1 MSVATVAACVTNPW
15 PLDVGGN
22 LRKVRSSI
30 VTAKAAGARYRLG
43 PKLELTAVGCEDHFL
58 EPDTVRHAWEALAE
72 LLSDD
77 LTDGIVCDVGMP
89 VVHEGARYA
98 CRVLLLDRRV
108 LLIRPARVL
117 SDRGG
122 ARESRWFT
130 AWSRPRHVDAF
141 ALPDVVRQ
149 RTGQEATVIGD
160 ARLRTRDARIGFATF
175 EPAPAER
182 TTRSIDRDDAVRD
195 GAVRDGAGHDD
206 VAHDDAAHHDVD
218 IVAATGGEEHELGAM
233 EARLGRIAARSQ
245 AFGGTVVF
253 AAARGADGGRAYAD
267 GGAMV
272 VVNGELVAQAAP
284 ASLAEVEVVVADVE
298 LGRSDTRTHAGTDR
312 ETAPYPIVDADL
324 RLAAGPARPASPP
337 REPRLLSREEQI
349 ATRPAAWL
357 WDHLRRSG
365 AGGFFLPVSGG
376 TDSAAVATIVA
387 SMCRRLGDAL
397 RERDEAVTRDV
408 RRVLGLSGDEP
419 TPPDPRALAGRLL
432 TTAYLPSRVSS
443 QAGRERARD
452 LADAI
457 GSDHV
462 EIDID
467 PAIAA
472 LSDLSDRAARP
483 GRERS
488 LRFAAEGGD
497 EAQDLALQNLQARV
511 RMVATYLLAQRTPA
525 LRGVRG
531 PRLVLGTSN
540 LDEALTGYVTKYD
553 ASSADLNPIGG
564 LRKTDLRRFL
574 IWARDALALPVLDAV
589 LDATPSAELT
599 LPGEHGPQTDESE
612 IGLTYQQTARLG
624 ELRGA
629 QRCGP
634 LETFERLA
642 DEWAPL
648 PPEEVAALV
657 KRFYRA
663 YARHRHKATIAT
675 PSLRVSSYGADDARS
690 DPRPFQLDPDWPWQ
704 FRAIDERVQR
714 LLADA
719 NGGS

>member
-43 PKLELTAVGCEDHFL
+43 PELELTAAGCEDHFL
-58 EPDTVRHAWEALAE
+58 EPDTGRHAWEALAE

-89 VVHEGARYA
+89 VVHHGARYA

-117 SDRGG
+117 SDGG
-122 ARESRWFT
+122 AARQSRWFT
-130 AWSRPRHVDAF
+130 PWSRPRHAETF
-141 ALPDVVRQ
+141 ALPDVVRE
-149 RTGQEATVIGD
+149 RTGQETTVIGD
-160 ARLRTRDARIGFATF
+160 ARLRTPDARIGFETF
-175 EPAPAER
+175 E
-182 TTRSIDRDDAVRD
+182 RDDDQRD
-195 GAVRDGAGHDD
+195 DTEAD
-206 VAHDDAAHHDVD
+206 DVD
-218 IVAATGGEEHELGAM
+218 IVAATGSAEHELGGM

-272 VVNGELVAQAAP
+272 VVNGQLVAQAAP
-284 ASLAEVEVVVADVE
+284 VSLAEVEVVLADVK
-298 LGRSDTRTHAGTDR
+298 LGRTDAGAMAGAMAGGT
-312 ETAPYPIVDADL
+312 EEATAYPVVDADL
-324 RLAAGPARPASPP
+324 RLAAGQDRPASPP
-337 REPRLLSREEQI
+337 RPPDLLSREEQI
-349 ATRPAAWL
+349 ATVPAAWL

-365 AGGFFLPVSGG
+365 AGGFFLPLSGG
-376 TDSAAVATIVA
+376 ADSAAVATVAA
-387 SMCRRLGDAL
+387 SMCRLLAGAL
-397 RERDEAVTRDV
+397 REGDEAVTRDV
-408 RRVLGLSGDEP
+408 RRVLSLSGDDP
-419 TPPDPRALAGRLL
+419 APLDPRALAGRLL
-432 TTAYLPSRVSS
+432 TTAYLPTRVSS
-443 QAGRERARD
+443 EASRQRAGA
-452 LADAI
+452 LAEAI
-457 GSDHV
+457 GSDHLEVGLDRAV
-462 EIDID
+462 E
-467 PAIAA
+467 A
-472 LSDLSDRAARP
+472 LSEASDRAARP
-483 GRERS
+483 GREHA

-497 EAQDLALQNLQARV
+497 EAHDLALQNLQARM

-540 LDEALTGYVTKYD
+540 LDEALMGYVTKYD

-574 IWARDALALPVLDAV
+574 TWARDAMALPVLDAV
-589 LDATPSAELT
+589 LRATPSAELT
-599 LPGEHGPQTDESE
+599 PPGEHGPQTDENE
-612 IGLTYQQTARLG
+612 IGLTYEQTARLG
-624 ELRGA
+624 ELRGV

-642 DEWAPL
+642 HEWAPL
-648 PPEEVAALV
+648 PADEVAVLV

-663 YARHRHKATIAT
+663 YARNRHKATIAT
-675 PSLRVSSYGADDARS
+675 PSFRVSSYGADDARS

-704 FRAIDERVQR
+704 FRAIDERVER

-719 NGGS
+719 NGGG